1 MANFQPPSALN
12 ECPAKLSVSDNAREV
27 ESEAMRCGPQHSMMD
42 SIKAAQAKM
51 DIRKTEMPPI
61 MAYGAKM
68 DSFAALDAK
77 MDSFAAL
84 DAKMDSFDALDA
96 KMDSFDAL
104 DAKMDSLDP
113 FNAEVNAVVKPFLAG
128 HGAKM
133 DAVDALVAKISATA
147 LNNPHLMKQAADYIG
162 LLETTR
168 HPMGMPRPPPRK
180 TLGAKDIVRRAY
192 RNSMRAQNTAQRAE
206 DGAWS
211 VPESARRAQ
220 ESALRVQE
228 SARRVQESALSAKDI
243 TP

>member
-68 DSFAALDAK
+68 DSFA
-77 MDSFAAL
+77 
-84 DAKMDSFDALDA
+84 ALDA

>member
-12 ECPAKLSVSDNAREV
+12 ECPAKLSVSDNADTMLRRVDAIMATQAAREV

-61 MAYGAKM
+61 MPYGAKM
-68 DSFAALDAK
+68 DSFA
-77 MDSFAAL
+77 
-84 DAKMDSFDALDA
+84 ALDA

-147 LNNPHLMKQAADYIG
+147 LNNPQLMEQAADYIG

-168 HPMGMPRPPPRK
+168 HPMGMPRPLPRK

-228 SARRVQESALSAKDI
+228 SALSAKDI

>member
-42 SIKAAQAKM
+42 SIKSAQAKM

-68 DSFAALDAK
+68 DSFAALGAK

-84 DAKMDSFDALDA
+84 DP

-128 HGAKM
+128 HGANM

-147 LNNPHLMKQAADYIG
+147 LNNPQLMEQAADYIG

-168 HPMGMPRPPPRK
+168 HPMGMPRPLPRK
-180 TLGAKDIVRRAY
+180 MLGAKDIVRRAY
-192 RNSMRAQNTAQRAE
+192 RNSMRAQNTAQHAE

-228 SARRVQESALSAKDI
+228 SARRAKDI